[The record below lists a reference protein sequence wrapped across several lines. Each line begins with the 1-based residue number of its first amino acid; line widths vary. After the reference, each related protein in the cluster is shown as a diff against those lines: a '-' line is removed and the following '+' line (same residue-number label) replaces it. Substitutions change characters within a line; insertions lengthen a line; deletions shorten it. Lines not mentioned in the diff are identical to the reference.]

1 MLVTI
6 RVTYELAIVIAL
18 TDTRKNIE
26 NVLIIYIYILRDS
39 RIDST

>member
-6 RVTYELAIVIAL
+6 RVTYELASVIAL